1 MFLVGLTGGIA
12 SGKSTVS
19 AMLERLGAEV
29 IDADLIAREVVEPG
43 TQGLREVTLAFGESI
58 LNPDGSLSRETLASL
73 VFGNQENRRILEA
86 ILHPLIKERSN
97 ARIAASTAVVVVY
110 VVPLLVEANVDY
122 PFDLVV
128 TIESGVETQTK
139 RLIETRGLSLEAA
152 TDRINAQATE
162 ERRAERADVRLDG
175 SLPLSELEE
184 DVSRLWQ
191 SIRSKAEQ
199 KAGNGEN

>member
-58 LNPDGSLSRETLASL
+58 LNPDGSLSREALASL

-97 ARIAASTAVVVVY
+97 GRIAASTAVVVVY

-162 ERRAERADVRLDG
+162 ERRVERADVRLDG

-191 SIRSKAEQ
+191 SIWSKAEQ

>member
-73 VFGNQENRRILEA
+73 VFENQENRRILEA

-97 ARIAASTAVVVVY
+97 GRIAASTAVVVVY

-162 ERRAERADVRLDG
+162 ERRVERADVRLDG
-175 SLPLSELEE
+175 SLPLSDLEE

-191 SIRSKAEQ
+191 SIWSKAEQ

>member
-97 ARIAASTAVVVVY
+97 GRIAASTAVVVVY

-162 ERRAERADVRLDG
+162 ERRVERADVRLDG
-175 SLPLSELEE
+175 SLPLSDLEE

-191 SIRSKAEQ
+191 SIWSKAEQ

>member
-97 ARIAASTAVVVVY
+97 GRIAASTAVVVVY

-128 TIESGVETQTK
+128 TIESGMETQTK

-162 ERRAERADVRLDG
+162 ERRVERADVRLDG
-175 SLPLSELEE
+175 SLPLSDLEE

-191 SIRSKAEQ
+191 SIWSKAEQ

>member
-73 VFGNQENRRILEA
+73 VFGNQESRRILEA

-97 ARIAASTAVVVVY
+97 GRIAASTAVVVVY

-162 ERRAERADVRLDG
+162 ERRVERADVRLDG
-175 SLPLSELEE
+175 SLPLSDLEE

-191 SIRSKAEQ
+191 SIWSKAEQ

>member
-97 ARIAASTAVVVVY
+97 GRIAASTAVVVVY

-162 ERRAERADVRLDG
+162 ERRVERADVRLDG

-191 SIRSKAEQ
+191 SIWSKAEQ

>member
-86 ILHPLIKERSN
+86 ILHPLIKERTN
-97 ARIAASTAVVVVY
+97 GRIAASTAVVVVY

-162 ERRAERADVRLDG
+162 ERRVERADVRLDG
-175 SLPLSELEE
+175 SLPLSDLEE

-191 SIRSKAEQ
+191 SIWSKAEQ

>member
-97 ARIAASTAVVVVY
+97 GRIAASTAVVVVY

-162 ERRAERADVRLDG
+162 ERRVERADVRLDG
-175 SLPLSELEE
+175 SLPLSDLEK

-191 SIRSKAEQ
+191 SIWSKAEQ
-199 KAGNGEN
+199 KAGNGQN

>member
-97 ARIAASTAVVVVY
+97 GRIAASTAVVVVY

-162 ERRAERADVRLDG
+162 ERRVERADVRLDG
-175 SLPLSELEE
+175 SLPLSDLEE
-184 DVSRLWQ
+184 DVSKLWQ
-191 SIRSKAEQ
+191 SIWSKAEQ